1 MTDRRR
7 FLQSLAA
14 GLPLAGATT
23 AAAQQRSSA
32 NLPNIL
38 YILADDLGIGDPSC
52 YNTASK
58 TPTPALD
65 RFARQGIRFT
75 DAHSP
80 SAVCTPTRYGIMTG
94 RYCWRTVLKSGVL
107 WGYSPS
113 LIEPGRLTV
122 ASLLKSKGYV
132 TAGIGKWHLGLG
144 SQEKADYSKPF
155 KPSPIDYGFDSY
167 FGIPASLDMDPYV
180 YIEND
185 RAIEQPTATVQ
196 ELKEQ
201 RGIFYR
207 GGPVAPGFKHIE
219 VLPTLTNRAV
229 SWIAERPAKS
239 GAKPWF
245 LYLPVTAPHTPW
257 LPTDRFKGK
266 SGAGP
271 YGDFVTMFD
280 DTVAQV
286 LHALDKSGQAEDT
299 LVVITSDNGAHWLPG
314 EIEKWNHRANDNWRG
329 QKADIWDAGHRVPML
344 ARWPGRIRAGSV
356 TRDLVCHTDF
366 MATIAEITGTKLSP
380 NAGEDSIS
388 FLPSLLNRAGGKPAR
403 DTIVHHSVEGHFA
416 VRRGHWKLHLGR
428 GSGGFSLPVEYKPKQ
443 GEPVGELFD
452 LAADPAEKNN
462 LYGKRP
468 EIVKELTALLEKYQK
483 QGFSRPVA

>member
-1 MTDRRR
+1 MIDRRR

-14 GLPLAGATT
+14 GFPFAGATT

-38 YILADDLGIGDPSC
+38 YILADDLGIGDPTC
-52 YNTASK
+52 YNASSK

-65 RFARQGIRFT
+65 RFARQGMRFT

-94 RYCWRTVLKSGVL
+94 RYCWRTTLKSGVL

-122 ASLLKSKGYV
+122 AALLKSKGYD

-185 RAIEQPTATVQ
+185 RAVEQPTATVA

-245 LYLPVTAPHTPW
+245 LYLPMTAPHTPW
-257 LPTDRFKGK
+257 LPTDKFKGK

-280 DTVAQV
+280 DAVAQV
-286 LHALDKSGQAEDT
+286 LDALDKSGQAKNT

-344 ARWPGRIRAGSV
+344 ARWPGRIQAGSV
-356 TRDLVCHTDF
+356 TKDLVCHTDF
-366 MATIAEITGTKLSP
+366 MATIAEITGTRLSQ

-388 FLPSLLNRAGGKPAR
+388 FLPTLLNHTGGKPAR

-416 VRRGHWKLHLGR
+416 VRRGNWKLHLGR
-428 GSGGFSLPVEYKPKQ
+428 GSGGFSLPVEYKPKP
-443 GEPVGELFD
+443 GEPIGELFD
-452 LAADPAEKNN
+452 LEADPAEKNN
-462 LYGKRP
+462 LYDKRP